1 MPVVMEQAWH
11 LFIAR
16 GHQTPECEERV
27 GRDWAIQSKQG
38 RDVPLKRRVS
48 PNDWEGKTH
57 LCWAA
62 KFHLNNTANQ
72 LACYL
77 KLSLL
82 PPDAWALYFVA
93 DDEPSFNRK
102 FCLAIRCE
110 PFLSSGQASYLVWTS
125 HGCVIPRCLLL
136 VLGCI
141 TWFTET
147 HQKSAAERF
156 SVYQKW
162 RLYKT
167 ASFLTQRFEF
177 CTRRVCCAVW
187 ICSIYLVTVS

>member
-1 MPVVMEQAWH
+1 MECQLSWNEPAWH
-11 LFIAR
+11 FFIVR
-16 GHQTPECEERV
+16 GHQTPECEERA

-38 RDVPLKRRVS
+38 QDVPLKRRVS
-48 PNDWEGKTH
+48 PNDCEGKTH

-62 KFHLNNTANQ
+62 KLHLNNTGNQ

-82 PPDAWALYFVA
+82 PSDAWALYFVA
-93 DDEPSFNRK
+93 DDEPSFNSK
-102 FCLAIRCE
+102 FCLAFRCE

-125 HGCVIPRCLLL
+125 HGSVIPRCLLL

-156 SVYQKW
+156 SVCQKW

-167 ASFLTQRFEF
+167 VPSPTQRFEF
-177 CTRRVCCAVW
+177 YTRRMCYAV
-187 ICSIYLVTVS
+187 